1 MAIEFNK
8 FGQYNNNYGIQVAKE
23 SSSKAHKA
31 KEEKEVNEV
40 KAQTPEFKGLE
51 NETDLL
57 TKNVQNIYGL
67 HIAKNSTTDKAIAD
81 NTNEILA
88 SLGYENYKVTAAQV
102 ASVAGGVNNV
112 VLPGLRSVEENA
124 VAANIA
130 DPNGPFA
137 DLFA

>member
-8 FGQYNNNYGIQVAKE
+8 FGQYNNNYGIQVGREAAK
-23 SSSKAHKA
+23 KAQTA
-31 KEEKEVNEV
+31 NEEKEVKEV
-40 KAQTPEFKGLE
+40 KAQAPEFKGLE

-57 TKNVQNIYGL
+57 TKNVQTIYGL
-67 HIAKNSTTDKAIAD
+67 HIAKNSTTDKTIAD
-81 NTNEILA
+81 ETNKILA

-102 ASVAGGVNNV
+102 ASVTNGVNNV
-112 VLPGLRSVEENA
+112 VLPGLRTVEESA